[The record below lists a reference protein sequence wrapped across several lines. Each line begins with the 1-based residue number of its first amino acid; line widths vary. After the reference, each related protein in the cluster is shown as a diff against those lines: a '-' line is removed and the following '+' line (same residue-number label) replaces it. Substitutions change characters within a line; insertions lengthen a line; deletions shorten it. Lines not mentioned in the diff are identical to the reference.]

1 MITDPLWLT
10 GGRGTSAPPVALWE
24 DPAPYA
30 DRALGPAMLDA
41 VRAKYGVVP
50 VSKATGEHI
59 LFPDGTLS
67 GDVDAHSYAASHAM
81 AAIGHPEI
89 DGSQATAPFLQAT
102 GAARVAQRM
111 AGLTVGSHHPMT
123 PAMLRTV
130 ELLHAPHY
138 PDLMSFSVGN
148 DDMDPDQP
156 HTYDINKI
164 HQVNALATARAHGM
178 TTSGKTELAEAD
190 LAEAHYHTTDTASG
204 VVKNYQSTFG
214 AEFGKG
220 HSDVGLLP
228 VSSVRGTEATSP
240 HKVNAIRQAM
250 RSGQSLPPVLIDDT
264 FSVLDGH
271 HRLAAAEAEGHT
283 HIPAVMYGDHDAIYS
298 HLNEVPPEDLQSAS
312 DYKREMTPKGTKVAT
327 PLPAPLRETPLRETP
342 LREDAAPVIHLP
354 PDDGHPEPGVTT
366 NVTAQDKDRLKAIT
380 GHDNVH
386 SLHRHLFG
394 GLADRI
400 EAHYHLD
407 HDPTSGTFPDDVPL
421 SAEGNVLNDK
431 RSNAIGQISREFRG
445 GLNTHDGLE
454 AHGEATPRTMTNSYL
469 LLGHGEQGHG
479 IASRLYAQQE
489 KYARDVGTTA
499 IHTHADISAGPYAWA
514 KQGFDFSP
522 DQSGSAFDLMRGT
535 GEGQYG
541 SSPLEHY
548 KGALH
553 HVVTQQHED
562 GELSDREAGAHLAA
576 IEGLKHSWDVANFD
590 TGVHLPLETMDGKPG
605 HVGKYVMTQIPYR
618 QDYNGVKQVTPDAS
632 SPGEQ
637 QAASL
642 PGRR

>member
-1 MITDPLWLT
+1 MLTQQANKMPLRGELHCAGRDHDLHDELGSFNHEPVARRVITDPLWLT
-10 GGRGTSAPPVALWE
+10 GGRDTPAPPVALWE

-30 DRALGPAMLDA
+30 DRAHGPAMLDA

-89 DGSQATAPFLQAT
+89 DGMQATAPFLQAT

-138 PDLMSFSVGN
+138 PDPMSFSVGN

-164 HQVNALATARAHGM
+164 RQVNALATARAHGM
-178 TTSGKTELAEAD
+178 TTSGKTELAEVDLAEANLAEAD
-190 LAEAHYHTTDTASG
+190 LAEA
-204 VVKNYQSTFG
+204 N
-214 AEFGKG
+214 
-220 HSDVGLLP
+220 L
-228 VSSVRGTEATSP
+228 TEA
-240 HKVNAIRQAM
+240 
-250 RSGQSLPPVLIDDT
+250 
-264 FSVLDGH
+264 
-271 HRLAAAEAEGHT
+271 
-283 HIPAVMYGDHDAIYS
+283 Y
-298 HLNEVPPEDLQSAS
+298 
-312 DYKREMTPKGTKVAT
+312 
-327 PLPAPLRETPLRETP
+327 
-342 LREDAAPVIHLP
+342 HLP

-445 GLNTHDGLE
+445 GLNTHGGLNTQ
-454 AHGEATPRTMTNSYL
+454 GEVAPRTMTNSYL

-576 IEGLKHSWDVANFD
+576 IDGLKHSWDVANFD

-642 PGRR
+642 PGRRVGKG